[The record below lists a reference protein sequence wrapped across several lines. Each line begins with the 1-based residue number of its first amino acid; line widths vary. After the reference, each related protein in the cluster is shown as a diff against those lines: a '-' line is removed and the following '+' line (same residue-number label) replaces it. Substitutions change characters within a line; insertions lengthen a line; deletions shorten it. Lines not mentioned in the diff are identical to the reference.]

1 MKFEIALIDDAP
13 QDLNALRSALREAC
27 TARGDSA
34 DIACYPNPG
43 TALADAKLGRL
54 HANLVFVDVMM
65 PEQSGTELIPA
76 LRELLSQS
84 CLFVLMSSNHG
95 YIRAG
100 YGIEAFDFLC
110 KPILGPELREVL
122 DRAARKLEFQAAGV
136 FTFHSDRAEYRLDY
150 DEILKLQME
159 RNYAVVTTR
168 TRTYSFRTTMKELAP
183 LLPERF
189 LQCARGTLINI
200 TNVTAISHAEATLR
214 GGLRVKVSKQYFDA
228 LYEAFNAL
236 N

>member
-13 QDLNALRSALREAC
+13 QNLNALRTALREAC
-27 TARGDSA
+27 TARGDQA
-34 DIACYPNPG
+34 EIACYLNPG
-43 TALADAKLGRL
+43 TALADAERGRL

-76 LRELLSQS
+76 LRDLLPQS

-100 YGIEAFDFLC
+100 YGVEAFDFLC

-122 DRAARKLEFQAAGV
+122 ERAARKLELESAGA
-136 FTFHSDRAEYRLDY
+136 FSFRSDRAEYRLDY
-150 DEILKLQME
+150 DEILMLQME
-159 RNYAVVTTR
+159 RNYAVVPTR
-168 TRTYSFRTTMKELAP
+168 TRAYSFRSTMKELTL

-189 LQCARGTLINI
+189 LPCARGTLINI
-200 TNVTAISHAEATLR
+200 TNVTAISHTEATLR
-214 GGLRVKVSKQYFDA
+214 GGLRVKISKQYFDA
-228 LYEAFNAL
+228 VYEAFNAL

>member
-13 QDLNALRSALREAC
+13 QDLNALRTALREAC
-27 TARGDSA
+27 TARGDQA
-34 DIACYPNPG
+34 EIACYLNPG
-43 TALADAKLGRL
+43 TALADAERGRL

-76 LRELLSQS
+76 LRDLLPQS

-100 YGIEAFDFLC
+100 YGVEAFDFLC

-122 DRAARKLEFQAAGV
+122 ERAA
-136 FTFHSDRAEYRLDY
+136 
-150 DEILKLQME
+150 LQME

-168 TRTYSFRTTMKELAP
+168 TRAYSFRSTMKELTL

-189 LQCARGTLINI
+189 LPCARGTLINI
-200 TNVTAISHAEATLR
+200 TNVTAISHTEATLR
-214 GGLRVKVSKQYFDA
+214 GGLRVKISKQYFDA
-228 LYEAFNAL
+228 VYEAFNAL

>member
-1 MKFEIALIDDAP
+1 
-13 QDLNALRSALREAC
+13 
-27 TARGDSA
+27 
-34 DIACYPNPG
+34 
-43 TALADAKLGRL
+43 
-54 HANLVFVDVMM
+54 M

-76 LRELLSQS
+76 LRDLLPQS

-100 YGIEAFDFLC
+100 YGVEAFDFLC

-122 DRAARKLEFQAAGV
+122 ERAARKLELESAGA
-136 FTFHSDRAEYRLDY
+136 FSFRSDRAEYRLDY
-150 DEILKLQME
+150 DEILMLQME

-168 TRTYSFRTTMKELAP
+168 TRAYSFRSTMKELTL

-189 LQCARGTLINI
+189 LPCARGTLINI
-200 TNVTAISHAEATLR
+200 TNVTAISHTEATLR
-214 GGLRVKVSKQYFDA
+214 GGLRVKISKQYFDA
-228 LYEAFNAL
+228 VYEAFNAL